1 MEAVVL
7 LVAYLVQFLAFSIFA
22 RAILTWLPIDK
33 DGPVVRALNS
43 ITDPILDPL
52 RRVIPPIGMIDLTPM
67 IAMIALFFIANVLFS
82 Y

>member
-67 IAMIALFFIANVLFS
+67 IAMIALFFIANMLFS